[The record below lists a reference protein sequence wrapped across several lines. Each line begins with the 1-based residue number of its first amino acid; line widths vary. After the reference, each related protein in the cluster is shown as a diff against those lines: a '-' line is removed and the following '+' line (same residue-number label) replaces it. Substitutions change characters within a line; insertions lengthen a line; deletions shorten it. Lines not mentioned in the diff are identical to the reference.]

1 MGSEFSLLLFL
12 SIRLRLPL
20 VRSPPLLIG
29 GRPLPLLS
37 FPPPSSPTS
46 ARRVPPL
53 PPLLNLSLSLSTA
66 RPTHIRSPV
75 VFLPA
80 WCPRYS
86 TLFLVVS
93 PLPPSSDFPS
103 THVFTPT
110 PHPPFFRLSLFQ
122 VGFFLMVSGWVW
134 VSRLLLGLPLPW
146 LTRRLCVCCSLSLS
160 CSCSYLRL
168 ASLSPASPPPFSLR
182 FWVIQRILCFLPLLV
197 FRGVIPVSLDSSFG
211 RGFCALLL
219 L

>member
-12 SIRLRLPL
+12 SIRLRLPYV
-20 VRSPPLLIG
+20 VRHPSLSSALL
-29 GRPLPLLS
+29 LFSLAVVPLLS
-37 FPPPSSPTS
+37 PSPPSSPTS
-46 ARRVPPL
+46 ARRLPPL
-53 PPLLNLSLSLSTA
+53 PPLLTLLSLSTA

-93 PLPPSSDFPS
+93 RFLHLLTSRLLMASP
-103 THVFTPT
+103 

-122 VGFFLMVSGWVW
+122 VGFFFLMVPGWVW

-168 ASLSPASPPPFSLR
+168 ASLSPASPPPPHFQPAL
-182 FWVIQRILCFLPLLV
+182 LGDTADPLLLAASPR
-197 FRGVIPVSLDSSFG
+197 FSGCYTCLS
-211 RGFCALLL
+211 
-219 L
+219 